1 VKRLRLALVMA
12 GLLATPALAAQTRDD
27 RALIEQG
34 RTLRRAGRNAA
45 ALEAFREAYALSPTP
60 EAAGQIGFAEHA
72 LEHWEPAWR
81 FLRMALGAAA
91 DPWVVT
97 QRRALEFSLQQVERH
112 LGSLRVETTT
122 PGATLSLDGQPAGA
136 LPMAE
141 AARVGEG
148 PVTVEI
154 RAPGHQPDRRE
165 VTIAAGETVRLVVQL
180 APVEGP
186 REAVGPRV
194 EAPVGVRRS
203 GPSPVVVR
211 DAPPRESPPSSGGVT
226 RALGW
231 VSLGFAAVSLG
242 GGVVAMVLRDG
253 AAERWN
259 DDSRCLAGSRTR
271 EQNCG
276 DDRATVSTAHDLM
289 VGGYVAGG
297 VLAVGAMVLFLA
309 SPSAQER
316 PSAPR
321 LSVGIGPG
329 SVALGGRF

>member
-1 VKRLRLALVMA
+1 MRRWGAALAMA
-12 GLLATPALAAQTRDD
+12 GLLATPALPAQTTGD

-72 LEHWEPAWR
+72 LEHWEPASR

-91 DPWVVT
+91 DRWVIA
-97 QRRALEFSLQQVERH
+97 QRRALEFSLQEVERH
-112 LGSLRVETTT
+112 LGSLRVETATA
-122 PGATLSLDGQPAGA
+122 GATISLDGRAAGV
-136 LPMAE
+136 LPMPEAVRVAE
-141 AARVGEG
+141 GRVI
-148 PVTVEI
+148 VEVS
-154 RAPGHQPDRRE
+154 APGHQTDRRE

-180 APVEGP
+180 APLEGA
-186 REAVGPRV
+186 REAAATVALRPVGPTRG
-194 EAPVGVRRS
+194 AP
-203 GPSPVVVR
+203 R
-211 DAPPRESPPSSGGVT
+211 DPPPREPTPSTGGVT

-231 VSLGFAAVSLG
+231 VSLGVAALSLG

-259 DDSRCLAGSRTR
+259 DDARCLTGSRTR
-271 EQNCG
+271 EQNCS
-276 DDRATVSTAHDLM
+276 DDRVMVSTAHDLM

-309 SPSAQER
+309 APLSQER
-316 PSAPR
+316 AAAQRVSF
-321 LSVGIGPG
+321 GIGPG
-329 SVALGGRF
+329 SFSLSGRF

>member
-1 VKRLRLALVMA
+1 MKRRGLALVMA
-12 GLLATPALAAQTRDD
+12 GMLLTPSLMAQTRDD

-81 FLRMALGAAA
+81 FLQMALGAAA
-91 DPWVVT
+91 DPWVVA

-112 LGSLRVETTT
+112 LGSLRVETAT
-122 PGATLSLDGQPAGA
+122 PGATLSLDGHPAGA

-141 AARVGEG
+141 AVRVGEG

-186 REAVGPRV
+186 REAV
-194 EAPVGVRRS
+194 EAPVEPRRS
-203 GPSPVVVR
+203 GPSTIVVR
-211 DAPPRESPPSSGGVT
+211 EGAPREIPPPSGGVT

-242 GGVVAMVLRDG
+242 GGVIAMVLRDG

-259 DDSRCLAGSRTR
+259 DDSRCLVGSRTR
-271 EQNCG
+271 EENCG
-276 DDRATVSTAHDLM
+276 DDRATASTAHDLM

-316 PSAPR
+316 PTAPR
-321 LSVGIGPG
+321 VSFGVGPG
-329 SVALGGRF
+329 SVSLGGRF